1 MEFITESLMES
12 VFTIVGVLIAAIVS
26 YLAPKA
32 KRLIAI
38 ASDADNLGI
47 IDAITDW
54 AVEYVEEEFQGKEGK
69 EKFNQAATAAAQLLN
84 NYGIEVSDELI
95 KTSIQKGY
103 NNLVADGK
111 EKKKQPHNGELEQG

>member
-1 MEFITESLMES
+1 MEYITESLMES

-26 YLAPKA
+26 YLAPKI

-47 IDAITDW
+47 VDAITDF
-54 AVEYVEEEFQGKEGK
+54 AVEYVEEEFHGKEGE
-69 EKFNQAATAAAQLLN
+69 EKFEHAATITSDMLSR
-84 NYGIEVSDELI
+84 YGIEASSDLI
-95 KTSIQKGY
+95 RMAVQDGY
-103 NNLVADGK
+103 MTMKANGT